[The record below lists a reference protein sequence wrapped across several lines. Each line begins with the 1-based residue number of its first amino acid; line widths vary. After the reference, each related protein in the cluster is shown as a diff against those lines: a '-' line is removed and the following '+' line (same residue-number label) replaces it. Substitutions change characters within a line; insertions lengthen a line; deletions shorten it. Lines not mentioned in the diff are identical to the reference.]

1 MDQLNSMLQSMVG
14 GLGPYAPRAIGAL
27 VILLVAWITARL
39 VRAVVQ
45 RAGVASGL
53 DTRIRSPGLSATLA
67 NVAYWLV
74 WLVALP
80 ALLGTL
86 ELQGLLVPVNAMLTR
101 MLGFVPNLMG
111 SVIIF
116 GIGFLMARIVREL
129 VVGLLAAAGSEKFA
143 ARLGLSSALGN
154 KTLAGL
160 IGTIVFAL
168 ILLPTLV
175 AALQPLGLDAVTNS
189 VSRLLDAVMGLIP
202 KLISAAII
210 IVIAALVGRALAG
223 IVTGLLAGLGFNK
236 VPERLGLTSNF
247 SPGGRDASDLAGMV
261 VMVAVLFVGVTQ
273 ACEVLG
279 FTVLTQAVA
288 ALGLLLAN
296 VLVAAFVLALGL
308 WLANLVALPIEGS
321 AMAKAKV
328 VANIARVAILF
339 FAAALALLQAGLP
352 SAIVTIA
359 FASVIGAVAV
369 GIAIAVGFGGQHL
382 AGRLLESAVASLVDK
397 KEERP
402 SEGPR

>member
-296 VLVAAFVLALGL
+296 VLVAAFVLALACG
-308 WLANLVALPIEGS
+308 
-321 AMAKAKV
+321 
-328 VANIARVAILF
+328 
-339 FAAALALLQAGLP
+339 
-352 SAIVTIA
+352 
-359 FASVIGAVAV
+359 
-369 GIAIAVGFGGQHL
+369 
-382 AGRLLESAVASLVDK
+382 
-397 KEERP
+397 
-402 SEGPR
+402 